1 MCDPAVAS
9 FASGAIGAVG
19 EAQAASDRNK
29 AAQRQYE
36 HKLKIRERKWMM
48 DTSLYKTKVV
58 QFDKNISEANLAAQR
73 AYTESQINLNNVR
86 VKAMLDHQEDFR
98 DMLEAE
104 GMLEASAAERGV
116 RGRSMTRMLS
126 LNLAKFGEANRQRSR
141 ALTESQYAFNL
152 GNERIRRQLI
162 SDKNDQFSKVAIQLV
177 PEMEPVEPVKENV
190 GFKLFA
196 GLAGSALDAFG
207 SSLGE
212 DKSTIGGGK
221 GK

>member
-1 MCDPAVAS
+1 MCSPAAIGPAV
-9 FASGAIGAVG
+9 GAIGSAA
-19 EAQAASDRNK
+19 EASAQNK

-86 VKAMLDHQEDFR
+86 VKAMLDHSEDFR
-98 DMLEAE
+98 KMLEAE

-116 RGRSMTRMLS
+116 RGRSVTRMLS

-162 SDKNDQFSKVAIQLV
+162 SDKNNEFSKVAIQLV
-177 PEMEPVEPVKENV
+177 PEMEPVQPVKRNV
-190 GFKLFA
+190 GLTLFT
-196 GLAGSALDAFG
+196 GLAGALGDGLAG
-207 SSLGE
+207 MDSDSS
-212 DKSTIGGGK
+212 DIS
-221 GK
+221 

>member
-1 MCDPAVAS
+1 MCSPA
-9 FASGAIGAVG
+9 AIGP
-19 EAQAASDRNK
+19 AASAIGSAAEASAQNK

-86 VKAMLDHQEDFR
+86 VKAMLDHSEDFR
-98 DMLEAE
+98 SMLEAE

-116 RGRSMTRMLS
+116 RGRSITRMLS

-162 SDKNDQFSKVAIQLV
+162 SDKNNEFSKVAIQLV

-212 DKSTIGGGK
+212 DSSKIGGDG
-221 GK
+221 

>member
-1 MCDPAVAS
+1 MCSPAAIGPAV
-9 FASGAIGAVG
+9 GAIGSAA
-19 EAQAASDRNK
+19 EASAQNK

-86 VKAMLDHQEDFR
+86 VKAMLDHSEDFR
-98 DMLEAE
+98 SMLEAE

-116 RGRSMTRMLS
+116 RGKSVTRMLS

-177 PEMEPVEPVKENV
+177 PEMEPVQPVKRNV
-190 GFKLFA
+190 GLTLFT
-196 GLAGSALDAFG
+196 GLAGALGDGLAG
-207 SSLGE
+207 MDSDSS
-212 DKSTIGGGK
+212 KIGGGND
-221 GK
+221 

>member
-1 MCDPAVAS
+1 MCSPAAIGPAV
-9 FASGAIGAVG
+9 GAIGSAA
-19 EAQAASDRNK
+19 EASAQNK

-86 VKAMLDHQEDFR
+86 VKAMLDHSEDFR
-98 DMLEAE
+98 SMLEAE

-116 RGRSMTRMLS
+116 RGKSVTRMLS

-162 SDKNDQFSKVAIQLV
+162 SDKNNEFSKVAIQIV
-177 PEMEPVEPVKENV
+177 PEMEHVQPVKRNV
-190 GFKLFA
+190 GLTLFT
-196 GLAGSALDAFG
+196 GLAGALGDGLAG
-207 SSLGE
+207 MDSDSS
-212 DKSTIGGGK
+212 KIGGGDDN
-221 GK
+221 

>member
-1 MCDPAVAS
+1 MCSPA
-9 FASGAIGAVG
+9 AIGP
-19 EAQAASDRNK
+19 AASAIGSAAEASAQNK

-86 VKAMLDHQEDFR
+86 VKAMLDHSEDFR
-98 DMLEAE
+98 KMLEAE

-116 RGRSMTRMLS
+116 RGRSVTRMLN

-162 SDKNDQFSKVAIQLV
+162 SDKNNEFSKVAIQLV
-177 PEMEPVEPVKENV
+177 PEMEPVQPVKRNV
-190 GFKLFA
+190 GLTLFT
-196 GLAGSALDAFG
+196 GLAGALGAGLEGMDSD
-207 SSLGE
+207 SS
-212 DKSTIGGGK
+212 KIGGGDDN
-221 GK
+221 

>member
-1 MCDPAVAS
+1 MCSPAAIGPAV
-9 FASGAIGAVG
+9 GAIGSAA
-19 EAQAASDRNK
+19 EASAQNK

-86 VKAMLDHQEDFR
+86 VKAMLDHSEDFR
-98 DMLEAE
+98 SMLEAE

-116 RGRSMTRMLS
+116 RGKSVTRMLS

-162 SDKNDQFSKVAIQLV
+162 SDKNNEFSKVAIQLV
-177 PEMEPVEPVKENV
+177 PEMEPVQPVKRNV
-190 GFKLFA
+190 GLTLFT
-196 GLAGSALDAFG
+196 GLAGALGDGLAG
-207 SSLGE
+207 MDSDSS
-212 DKSTIGGGK
+212 KIGGGND
-221 GK
+221 

>member
-1 MCDPAVAS
+1 MCSPAAIGPAV
-9 FASGAIGAVG
+9 GAIGSAA
-19 EAQAASDRNK
+19 EASAQNK

-58 QFDKNISEANLAAQR
+58 QFNKNISEANLAAQR

-86 VKAMLDHQEDFR
+86 VKAMLDHSEDFR
-98 DMLEAE
+98 KMLEAE

-116 RGRSMTRMLS
+116 RGRSVTRMLS

-162 SDKNDQFSKVAIQLV
+162 SDKNNEFSKVAIQLV
-177 PEMEPVEPVKENV
+177 PEMEPVQPVKRNV
-190 GFKLFA
+190 GLTLFT
-196 GLAGSALDAFG
+196 GLAGALGDGLAG
-207 SSLGE
+207 MDSDSS
-212 DKSTIGGGK
+212 DIS
-221 GK
+221 